1 MRTIIVINLFNGTG
15 GGVRVTL
22 HMVNILLRRGYRVRL
37 FALDGLPVEE
47 LDRIHETSLST
58 YLGKSLTMRYYNA
71 SKGIYSFFSRL
82 SFFSLSRYINMIRDV
97 VSRYE
102 SDLIILFDDIPSLEW
117 DKVSSNLVVYS
128 HFPYAARLLFN
139 IYDMIDTENVNY
151 FEIIKERFLRKTLLW
166 RYFYAGNIK
175 DWDIKVLA
183 NSTITS
189 IYAKKTWGINAP
201 ILYPPVFTPRSIKV
215 ETNGEKKNLIVSLG
229 VISPGKYHGTVID
242 AFAMVKRRTNN
253 LKLAII
259 GSLIDKNYYNYLLR
273 KIKIYDLKN
282 DVFILT
288 NVSEEKKWI
297 VLSQAK
303 IIVHAKRFEPFGI
316 AVAEGMAAGAI
327 PVVYKGYTSGPWI
340 DIVKEGKYGFGF
352 KTIHELSEI
361 IYNVL
366 TFNRN
371 ELNEIRKNI
380 LNRVNEF
387 TLGNFEH
394 KFINEIERIPS

>member
-1 MRTIIVINLFNGTG
+1 MRTITVINLFNGTG

-47 LDRIHETSLST
+47 LDRIHGTSLST

-82 SFFSLSRYINMIRDV
+82 RFFSLSRYINMIRDV
-97 VSRYE
+97 VSRHE
-102 SDLIILFDDIPSLEW
+102 SDLIILFDDIPPLEW
-117 DKVSSNLVVYS
+117 DKVCNNLVVYS

-151 FEIIKERFLRKTLLW
+151 FEIIKERFLRKTLFW

-175 DWDIKVLA
+175 DWNIKVLA

-215 ETNGEKKNLIVSLG
+215 GTNGEKKNLIVSLG

-242 AFAMVKRRTNN
+242 AFAVVKRRTNN
-253 LKLAII
+253 LKLIII
-259 GSLIDKNYYNYLLR
+259 GSLVDKNYYNYLLK

-327 PVVYKGYTSGPWI
+327 PVVYKGPLSGPWI
-340 DIVKEGKYGFGF
+340 DIVDKGRYGIGF
-352 KTIHELSEI
+352 RTVEELAEAIEYIMNADGTELSELQEKA
-361 IYNVL
+361 YKGSQG
-366 TFNRN
+366 FSFDKFERN
-371 ELNEIRKNI
+371 ITRLLESLIK
-380 LNRVNEF
+380 
-387 TLGNFEH
+387 
-394 KFINEIERIPS
+394 